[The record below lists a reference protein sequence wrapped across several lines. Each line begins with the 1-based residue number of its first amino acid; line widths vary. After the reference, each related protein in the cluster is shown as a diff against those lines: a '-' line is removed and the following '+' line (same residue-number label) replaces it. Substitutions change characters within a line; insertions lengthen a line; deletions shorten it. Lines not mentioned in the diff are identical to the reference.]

1 VQDNNASL
9 ASTAPLRFLLVED
22 NPDDLFLLIHNLKSN
37 FPSAHF
43 DSAANRH
50 ELAQKLS
57 SPVAYDIVLS
67 DWSLPQMDGIAV
79 LSLVRSAGIDA
90 PFIIVSGK
98 IGEEAAIR
106 AIKEGVYDYILKDS
120 LARLPTAIRHAL
132 VQHSQDKKAKIDNEL
147 ISLQATAL
155 QAAPV
160 AIEILDSQGNI
171 EWVNEAYQVLTGRSG
186 AEVLGL
192 EARNFEDEGDTRWL
206 ESLFIE
212 ESENEEVYIKGRG
225 RKSDGVRYFEERRV
239 RPVRDPAGR
248 LTHFVVI
255 RKDSTSLEQEKKEL
269 ELDLSFSELVRKS
282 IGLQGLCSECVAM
295 TERELPEWS
304 LGIRLFSDGASHLE
318 RLFGTEESPDR
329 HTSLHD
335 GRVYLE
341 REITLGKETLAK
353 IRLSYDSDSVLD
365 QGRLAARLL
374 SNLEISMRELASQ
387 AKFRA
392 QIKNISFL
400 KLISRTISAYMD
412 FDTVMGSLLEQV
424 RSILECD
431 AVALYRSDKDQENL
445 ECKAASGF
453 NTNLIARASVKFGQP
468 NIGIVVEE
476 RRIISVYDFEAVDPA
491 GKFGILIDKENFLSQ
506 HGAPI
511 IVGGKM
517 KGALEVW
524 FRRDFKPGSEWFV
537 LFDAIANQVGM
548 ALDYNTLYI
557 DLQKAYMD
565 LETSYEATIEGW
577 SAAMDLRDEETE
589 GHSRRVTTLS
599 LSLAAKLGLQEAEI
613 AQVRRGAYLHD
624 VGKIGIPDS
633 ILKKPGPLNEEEWAL
648 MKQHPKKALDMLG
661 RIPYLKD
668 SLDIPLYHH
677 EKFDG
682 TGYPYGL
689 AGDKIPLPARLFS
702 MIDVFDALTSD
713 RPYRRAWP
721 KEKAI
726 DYIREQKGK
735 HFDPSL
741 VEVFISMIE

>member
-1 VQDNNASL
+1 
-9 ASTAPLRFLLVED
+9 
-22 NPDDLFLLIHNLKSN
+22 
-37 FPSAHF
+37 
-43 DSAANRH
+43 
-50 ELAQKLS
+50 
-57 SPVAYDIVLS
+57 
-67 DWSLPQMDGIAV
+67 
-79 LSLVRSAGIDA
+79 
-90 PFIIVSGK
+90 
-98 IGEEAAIR
+98 
-106 AIKEGVYDYILKDS
+106 
-120 LARLPTAIRHAL
+120 
-132 VQHSQDKKAKIDNEL
+132 
-147 ISLQATAL
+147 
-155 QAAPV
+155 
-160 AIEILDSQGNI
+160 
-171 EWVNEAYQVLTGRSG
+171 
-186 AEVLGL
+186 
-192 EARNFEDEGDTRWL
+192 
-206 ESLFIE
+206 
-212 ESENEEVYIKGRG
+212 
-225 RKSDGVRYFEERRV
+225 
-239 RPVRDPAGR
+239 
-248 LTHFVVI
+248 
-255 RKDSTSLEQEKKEL
+255 
-269 ELDLSFSELVRKS
+269 
-282 IGLQGLCSECVAM
+282 
-295 TERELPEWS
+295 
-304 LGIRLFSDGASHLE
+304 
-318 RLFGTEESPDR
+318 
-329 HTSLHD
+329 
-335 GRVYLE
+335 
-341 REITLGKETLAK
+341 
-353 IRLSYDSDSVLD
+353 
-365 QGRLAARLL
+365 
-374 SNLEISMRELASQ
+374 
-387 AKFRA
+387 
-392 QIKNISFL
+392 
-400 KLISRTISAYMD
+400 
-412 FDTVMGSLLEQV
+412 V